1 MLLNI
6 NVYIFKQETEYNS
19 VIDNNPFYIALR
31 VYKSHWKYYFRWP
44 WQEYSGIICV
54 CKSGTSLWAGLP
66 ESASRSR
73 ISKAIVPHAPPCG
86 WHELLLHSFYKCS
99 IFSLALFLRN
109 ISTNAELAVSLEA
122 VSLSLSPS
130 VSDWTLLFATHSF
143 FLIIFFFFFSYWSSG
158 DFGSVGALALWF
170 QEISI
175 LAFIS
180 PYSLIR
186 RV

>member
-44 WQEYSGIICV
+44 WQENSGIICV
-54 CKSGTSLWAGLP
+54 CKKWNLSVGRTAW
-66 ESASRSR
+66 
-73 ISKAIVPHAPPCG
+73 ICKQVPNIQGYCPPCPTLRLA
-86 WHELLLHSFYKCS
+86 WAPFAQFLQVLHFLLSLIPQEYKYKCRTGCLS
-99 IFSLALFLRN
+99 WSCLFHHLSQTGHCSLPHTVFFW
-109 ISTNAELAVSLEA
+109 
-122 VSLSLSPS
+122 LS
-130 VSDWTLLFATHSF
+130 
-143 FLIIFFFFFSYWSSG
+143 FFFFFYWSSG